1 MVTDRNL
8 WSKSGQPQSANT
20 SHNFIAGRSDRS
32 LLCSIHASE
41 NWRRSWALRSL
52 LQPLHALLPGN
63 DRNGSRNKSDRV
75 LPILRDHASALL
87 LSDRRM
93 GVRRTRQD
101 LAYLLHLDACR
112 CLGATC
118 RHTRN
123 WILGRNHRHGLGR
136 KQFRRESFHSPFPS
150 KAGSRRSHVFWT
162 LCQNCPVWPP
172 RLVALS
178 LRRST
183 HSNQRSTFSCDD
195 WEWGICHRSHS
206 PWNPS
211 IWISG

>member
-1 MVTDRNL
+1 MVADWNL
-8 WSKSGQPQSANT
+8 RSKGRQSQSANS
-20 SHNFIAGRSDRS
+20 SHYFIASNTDRAF
-32 LLCSIHASE
+32 LCALHAPE
-41 NWRRSWALRSL
+41 DWRRSWALRAL
-52 LQPLHALLPGN
+52 LQPVHALLAGN
-63 DRNGSRNKSDRV
+63 DRDRPRNKPDRV
-75 LPILRDHASALL
+75 LPILRDHASALF

-123 WILGRNHRHGLGR
+123 WILGRNHRHGLGS

-162 LCQNCPVWPP
+162 LRQNCAVW
-172 RLVALS
+172 RSCMAALS

-183 HSNQRSTFSCDD
+183 YPD
-195 WEWGICHRSHS
+195 
-206 PWNPS
+206 
-211 IWISG
+211 

>member
-1 MVTDRNL
+1 MVADWNL
-8 WSKSGQPQSANT
+8 RSKSRQSQSTNS
-20 SHNFIAGRSDRS
+20 SHYFIASNIDRAF
-32 LLCSIHASE
+32 LRAIHASE

-75 LPILRDHASALL
+75 LPILRDHACALL

-118 RHTRN
+118 
-123 WILGRNHRHGLGR
+123 
-136 KQFRRESFHSPFPS
+136 
-150 KAGSRRSHVFWT
+150 
-162 LCQNCPVWPP
+162 
-172 RLVALS
+172 
-178 LRRST
+178 
-183 HSNQRSTFSCDD
+183 
-195 WEWGICHRSHS
+195 
-206 PWNPS
+206 
-211 IWISG
+211 